1 MKDSLDPAGEP
12 VILPLHADDH
22 RDPPEP
28 DPKPDISDEKTKA
41 QMEAFWAGRNPA
53 MRRSAR
59 IAA

>member
-1 MKDSLDPAGEP
+1 MKDYSDPAGEP
-12 VILPLHADDH
+12 VILPLRAEDH

-28 DPKPDISDEKTKA
+28 DPKPDASDEKNDA
-41 QMEAFWAGRNPA
+41 QTEEFWAGRNPA